1 MAAPPKASYQDAEW
15 AKEKATAGPPAVGG
29 APSSGAPL
37 AEAPAP
43 VVVEVGT
50 EALPEAKQNSLEASP
65 PPPPPPSCFTKCM
78 ECVLPPEPP
87 KKQAPAEVRTTAAT
101 PFGTV
106 R

>member
-15 AKEKATAGPPAVGG
+15 AKEKAAAGPPVVGR
-29 APSSGAPL
+29 APSAGAPL

-50 EALPEAKQNSLEASP
+50 EALPEAKQNSLESSP
-65 PPPPPPSCFTKCM
+65 PQPKSSCFTKCM
-78 ECVLPPEPP
+78 ECVLPPEPR
-87 KKQAPAEVRTTAAT
+87 KKMAPEEVRTTAAT
-101 PFGTV
+101 PSGTV